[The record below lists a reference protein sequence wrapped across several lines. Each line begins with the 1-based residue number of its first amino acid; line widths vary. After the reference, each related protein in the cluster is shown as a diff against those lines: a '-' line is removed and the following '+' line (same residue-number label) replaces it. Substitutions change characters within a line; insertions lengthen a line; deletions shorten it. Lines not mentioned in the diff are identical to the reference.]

1 MTLPGN
7 LEAALVESQAP
18 AQVGVAPVGDPRV
31 SEVAL
36 SPDRRAALRD
46 TLIAETPSWYVPWVH
61 MLIPS
66 CFGIGMILVALSLL
80 RDVTASQLLTVPI
93 VYLLANANEWTI
105 HRWALHRRNPLAPV
119 LYEQH
124 TPKHHMLYITDD
136 MAIRDP
142 REYRLVLIP
151 AYGLFLIFVTSLPIT
166 ALIWWLVS
174 RNVACLYAATAI
186 GYAVSYEWLHLSYHL
201 PHDHPVGR
209 SRIIRALRR
218 HHAIHQDPRLMQRW
232 NLNVTVP
239 LWDVVMRTI
248 AEYPP
253 R

>member
-1 MTLPGN
+1 MPSG
-7 LEAALVESQAP
+7 EAKAALVAE
-18 AQVGVAPVGDPRV
+18 PVRARKAVPPPIETV
-31 SEVAL
+31 LPPE
-36 SPDRRAALRD
+36 RRAALRD
-46 TLIAETPSWYVPWVH
+46 KLVGETPGWYVPWVH
-61 MLIPS
+61 MLVPS
-66 CFGIGMILVALSLL
+66 MVGIGMMGIALSLL
-80 RDVTASQLLTVPI
+80 RDLTPLQLLTVPI
-93 VYLLANANEWTI
+93 VYVLANANEWTV

-119 LYEQH
+119 LYDQH

-136 MAIRDP
+136 MAIRDR

-151 AYGLFLIFVTSLPIT
+151 AYGLFLIFTSAIWIT
-166 ALIWWLVS
+166 ALIWWLGY

-201 PHDHPVGR
+201 PHHHPVAR
-209 SRIIRALRR
+209 SRIIQALRR
-218 HHAIHQDPRLMQRW
+218 HHAIHHDPRLMQRW

-239 LWDVVMRTI
+239 LWDVVMRTVV

>member
-1 MTLPGN
+1 MPGPD
-7 LEAALVESQAP
+7 LKAALVAE
-18 AQVGVAPVGDPRV
+18 PVRRRATVPPPV
-31 SEVAL
+31 ETVL
-36 SPDRRAALRD
+36 PPERRAALRAK
-46 TLIAETPSWYVPWVH
+46 LIGETPGWYVPWVH
-61 MLIPS
+61 MLVPS
-66 CFGIGMILVALSLL
+66 LVGIGMMAIALSLL
-80 RDVTASQLLTVPI
+80 RDVTALQLLTVPI
-93 VYLLANANEWTI
+93 VYVLANANEWTV

-119 LYEQH
+119 LYDQH

-151 AYGLFLIFVTSLPIT
+151 AYGLFLIFLTAIWIT
-166 ALIWWLVS
+166 ALIWWLGY

-201 PHDHPVGR
+201 PADHPVAR
-209 SRIIRALRR
+209 SRVIRMLRR
-218 HHAIHQDPRLMQRW
+218 HHAIHHDPRLMQRW

-239 LWDVVMRTI
+239 LWDVVMRTTV